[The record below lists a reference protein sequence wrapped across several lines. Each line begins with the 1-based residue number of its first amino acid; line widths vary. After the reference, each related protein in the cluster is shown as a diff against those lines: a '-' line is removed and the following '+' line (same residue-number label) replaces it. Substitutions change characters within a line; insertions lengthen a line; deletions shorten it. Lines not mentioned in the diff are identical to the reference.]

1 MADRVNTTD
10 RVHAMLRES
19 IISGELKAGSL
30 HSVYKLAD
38 AYGVSR
44 TPVREAVL
52 RLADTGMVRVERNRG
67 IRIRGVTV
75 DDIREV
81 FELRL
86 IMEVPAAS
94 YAAVYGGEELQ
105 AALREQLAAMHEAA
119 RGNDEARF
127 MKHDRALHDAISSVL
142 GNRRLSAGVAAL
154 RDATQA
160 RGASTVHRSRDLAEI
175 EREHAPILDALA
187 AGDPAAAAARMGGHI
202 VRTGT
207 LLMRQV
213 AEVSGEQ
220 VPTTWADPLLVHL
233 GIDVVEP
240 AGVLAQASEATTVV

>member
-1 MADRVNTTD
+1 MAVRVNTTD
-10 RVHAMLRES
+10 RVHGLLREA
-19 IISGELKAGSL
+19 IISGELKPGSL

-38 AYGVSR
+38 VFGVSR

-75 DDIREV
+75 EDIREV

-94 YAAVYGGEELQ
+94 YAAVHGGPALIAAMREE
-105 AALREQLAAMHEAA
+105 LAAMHAA
-119 RGNDEARF
+119 AQADDEARF
-127 MKHDRALHDAISSVL
+127 MKHDRALHDAISAVF
-142 GNRRLSAGVAAL
+142 GNQRLTAGIGAL

-160 RGASTVHRSRDLAEI
+160 RGASTVHRSRGLAEI
-175 EREHAPILDALA
+175 EQEHAPIVGALVD
-187 AGDPAAAAARMGGHI
+187 GDPVAAAARMEQHI
-202 VRTGT
+202 IRTGT

-213 AEVSGEQ
+213 AEVSGEE
-220 VPTTWADPLLVHL
+220 VPLDWPDRLLGHL
-233 GIDVVEP
+233 R
-240 AGVLAQASEATTVV
+240 QNSH